1 MEKEEGMLDFLQK
14 EQQKKPIIMARII
27 HVEEMSEGSKFI
39 DQATK
44 TWLES
49 MTPQERNT
57 LVDGVFEILTS
68 GGAVKT
74 EDLLHPKQV
83 GTYLKLMATDDI
95 KRGQVGERISEL
107 AKTVAAIQ
115 KRK

>member
-1 MEKEEGMLDFLQK
+1 MQHDPYTWEVLRNDF
-14 EQQKKPIIMARII
+14 I
-27 HVEEMSEGSKFI
+27 HMEEMSEGSKFM

-44 TWLES
+44 AWLAS

-57 LVDGVFEILTS
+57 LVDGVYEILTT

-74 EDLLHPKQV
+74 EDLIHPKQIGIYV
-83 GTYLKLMATDDI
+83 KRMATDDA

>member
-1 MEKEEGMLDFLQK
+1 MQHDPYTWEVLRNDF
-14 EQQKKPIIMARII
+14 I